1 LERSELLFESYN
13 MAVEES
19 YNKIFMS
26 NKSHELL
33 NIEDESIRQQL
44 QKDLEKWAQTPNS
57 SIGGI
62 SPREYFDSVTELE
75 QLIELFKMAAVLC
88 DNDIPDPLLDK
99 LHTYNDD
106 AVNSLLN
113 LASDDKYLYDDDEQ
127 IISLMAIRT
136 IGKWKALSALEA
148 LIKLMFEVSEDNEI
162 IIEEILNSLI
172 EIGQSAASRI
182 MEILNE
188 SSNIGNLEE
197 YLLDTLVKIG
207 VKVKE
212 RSLYDLIYRTIKNT
226 FIKMENKLFGAICLG
241 NFGDGRAIPVLCG
254 YIEKN
259 RNTIDYE
266 TFLEIESSIYRLGG
280 NIDDIDVHFV

>member
-1 LERSELLFESYN
+1 MERSELLFESYN

-241 NFGDGRAIPVLCG
+241 NFGDGRAIPVLRG

-266 TFLEIESSIYRLGG
+266 TFLEIKSSIYRLGG

>member
-241 NFGDGRAIPVLCG
+241 NFGDGRAIPVLRG

-266 TFLEIESSIYRLGG
+266 TFLEIKSSIYRLGG

>member
-172 EIGQSAASRI
+172 EIGQSAVSRI

-241 NFGDGRAIPVLCG
+241 NFGDGRAIPVLRG

-266 TFLEIESSIYRLGG
+266 TFLEIKSSIYRLGG

>member
-266 TFLEIESSIYRLGG
+266 TFLEIKSSIYRLGG